1 MRIRLSKTL
10 IDATAPGD
18 KEEVIWDLDAPG
30 LGLRVRPSGHMS
42 FIYQYRFG
50 AGRNSPTRKLTIGAA
65 NRITADE
72 ARKLAR
78 KYAAQVANG
87 EDPAMTKAQHRD
99 APTVIELFG
108 EWMEEQAEK
117 GKHKPATT
125 NLYSS
130 LLKNQITPAFGSKKS
145 LDLTRKDIATWHRSF
160 SGKKAT
166 ANRVVTTLAAMYS
179 WATVE
184 GKIPAHNPAVTITL
198 YPEKGKERFLTAE
211 EYKRLADTID
221 EAESVGLRWD
231 PNADGKTKHAPKEE
245 NRYVKVSP
253 YVIAAIR
260 LFLLT
265 GARLREILNL
275 RWEDYDADRGI
286 LTIPDGKT
294 GKQTIV
300 LSSAA
305 VEVIEGLDKSGKFII
320 AGRYPDIP
328 RRDIKRPWERIR
340 EYAGL
345 HGLRVHDLRHSFAS
359 VGVGVGL
366 GLPIVG
372 KLLGH
377 KKASTTA
384 KYAHLDTEPQRRVA
398 DVIGERITA
407 AMARGTGSNM
417 FGRGAVVEKEGD
429 AHER

>member
-10 IDATAPGD
+10 IDSIEAGD
-18 KEEVIWDLDAPG
+18 KEQIIWDLDAPG

-42 FIYQYRFG
+42 FIYQYRQG
-50 AGRNSPTRKLTIGAA
+50 AGRNSPTRKLTIEAA
-65 NRITADE
+65 NKITPDD

-87 EDPAMTKAQHRD
+87 EDPAMAKAQRRE
-99 APTVIELFG
+99 APTIAELFQDWLD
-108 EWMEEQAEK
+108 EMAEK
-117 GKHKPATT
+117 GKHKPRTT
-125 NLYSS
+125 EMYGTMLR
-130 LLKNQITPAFGSKKS
+130 NQILPAFGSKKS
-145 LDLTRKDIATWHRSF
+145 LDLTRKDIATWHRSYTHM
-160 SGKKAT
+160 KVT
-166 ANRVVTTLAAMYS
+166 ANRVVTRLAAMFN

-184 GKIPAHNPAVTITL
+184 GRIPSHNPAVAITL
-198 YPEKGKERFLTAE
+198 YPEKGRERYLTAD
-211 EYKRLADTID
+211 EYMRLAQTID
-221 EAESVGLRWD
+221 EAEKVGLRWD
-231 PNADGKTKHAPKEE
+231 PKAEGKTKHAPKEQ

-275 RWEDYDADRGI
+275 RWSDYDAERGT

-305 VEVIEGLDKSGKFII
+305 MEVIESLDKSGTYII
-320 AGRYPDIP
+320 AGRYPGTP

-340 EYAGL
+340 EHAGL
-345 HGLRVHDLRHSFAS
+345 EGLRIHDLRHSFAS

-377 KKASTTA
+377 KKPSTTA

-398 DVIGERITA
+398 DVIGDRITA
-407 AMARGTGSNM
+407 AMARGSDSNM
-417 FGRGAVVEKEGD
+417 FGRAVGREKG
-429 AHER
+429 